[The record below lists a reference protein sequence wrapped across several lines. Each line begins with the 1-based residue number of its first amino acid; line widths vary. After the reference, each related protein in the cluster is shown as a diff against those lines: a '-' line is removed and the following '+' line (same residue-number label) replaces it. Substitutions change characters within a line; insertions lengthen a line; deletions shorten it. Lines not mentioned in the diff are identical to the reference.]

1 MSSIPIPVLTSIDWI
16 RRTTTEQ
23 RKNGIR
29 WTLWTQLD
37 DLDFADDL
45 ALLSHSYHQMQ
56 DKINTLIETSSQVGL
71 NIHEGKTKNI
81 RINTTTTEPITLGDT
96 MLEEVESFTYLGS
109 IISSQGGTD
118 ADVKARIG
126 KARTS
131 FLLLK
136 NIWNSREI
144 RETTKIRI
152 FNSNV
157 KSVLLYGAE
166 TWRIN
171 KITINK
177 VQTFINKCLRRILK
191 STGRTRSA
199 TTICGQEQNNP
210 QQQTKLDE
218 EDGDR
223 SGTHYA
229 NQCQTP
235 PDRL

>member
-1 MSSIPIPVLTSIDWI
+1 
-16 RRTTTEQ
+16 
-23 RKNGIR
+23 
-29 WTLWTQLD
+29 
-37 DLDFADDL
+37 
-45 ALLSHSYHQMQ
+45 MQ

-118 ADVKARIG
+118 ADVIARIG

-152 FNSNV
+152 
-157 KSVLLYGAE
+157 L
-166 TWRIN
+166 
-171 KITINK
+171 
-177 VQTFINKCLRRILK
+177 
-191 STGRTRSA
+191 
-199 TTICGQEQNNP
+199 
-210 QQQTKLDE
+210 
-218 EDGDR
+218 
-223 SGTHYA
+223 
-229 NQCQTP
+229 
-235 PDRL
+235 